1 MNPTRACYKFPLSP
15 QKPHPYGNGRAA
27 LGSVMRNL
35 KENWSRCSEWRSS
48 LEFDRTLKWRDS
60 VPYVLYIYMHIYIE
74 RDRYYIYMIIYDY
87 ICIVIFGRNWG
98 HLPKNF
104 AQISRTTPMG
114 VSAMPIV
121 RLRLGTA
128 GALGTLHIAG
138 QIQMTSTIDELV
150 PSQPQNV
157 EMLKWWNLWNLF
169 FGQLYPI
176 YYRLL

>member
-1 MNPTRACYKFPLSP
+1 
-15 QKPHPYGNGRAA
+15 
-27 LGSVMRNL
+27 
-35 KENWSRCSEWRSS
+35 
-48 LEFDRTLKWRDS
+48 
-60 VPYVLYIYMHIYIE
+60 
-74 RDRYYIYMIIYDY
+74 MIIYDY

-104 AQISRTTPMG
+104 AQISRTTPMA

-121 RLRLGTA
+121 RLRLGTV

-157 EMLKWWNLWNLF
+157 EMLKSMKSVLWPTISYIL
-169 FGQLYPI
+169 
-176 YYRLL
+176 